1 MTTHHDALTE
11 HQLELLW
18 RMSTLSPTPCLFG
31 GYAED
36 ALLAGHVTRP
46 HADVDWMFPRC
57 ELALR
62 LAQARALGFTEFQ
75 TVGEAA
81 PGEPFYIFSQNGDLL
96 IDLGVSDEIDGE
108 NWGCIHRLAFDID
121 GAPAWAGYRIAL
133 PADMYEHP
141 AVTIEGIR
149 LRVASPLA
157 LYQLRA
163 GLAARGSF
171 GPLSE
176 GQQASARQLRETFFP
191 NRSETELAPVIR
203 DTACDRADG
212 LPG

>member
-1 MTTHHDALTE
+1 MTTQHDALTE
-11 HQLELLW
+11 RQLELLQ
-18 RMSTLSPTPCLFG
+18 RMSTFSPTPCLFG

-46 HADVDWMFPRC
+46 HADVDWMFPRR

-81 PGEPFYIFSQNGDLL
+81 PGEPFYLFSQNGNLL
-96 IDLGVSDEIDGE
+96 IDLGITDEIDGQ
-108 NWGCIHRLAFDID
+108 NWACIQSLAFDVD
-121 GAPAWAGYRIAL
+121 GAPASAGYRIAL

-141 AVTIEGIR
+141 AATIEGIR

-176 GQQASARQLRETFFP
+176 GQQASARQLRERFFP
-191 NRSETELAPVIR
+191 YQSETELAPVIR
-203 DTACDRADG
+203 NIPCDRADRLLG
-212 LPG
+212 